1 MNFQHQI
8 INELHKPVRRYFP
21 RRNTLVKSID
31 DLHQADLVEMIPYSK
46 ENRGYKYIMTVI
58 NCFTKV
64 ADAYPL
70 KNKSATAVS
79 AAMKKYLLKN
89 KNKVINLQT
98 DMGKEFY
105 NTVFKNL
112 MKKHKINHY
121 STFSEIKA
129 AIVERF
135 NRTLKS
141 DMYKRF
147 SLRGSYKWY
156 DILTELIK
164 KYNNKIH
171 RTIQMKPNQVNKAN
185 EDIVRERILQATT
198 PKSEA
203 KPPKRFSLGDTV
215 RISKSKSIFDK
226 KYFPNWT
233 NEVFTIFKVQPT
245 FPESYILKDKDGETL
260 QGGFYGHEL
269 LKSKTGNVYLI
280 EKVLKRARN
289 KVLVRWLG
297 FDKNSKDEWIDKS
310 KLL

>member
-1 MNFQHQI
+1 MYHKQQI
-8 INELHKPVRRYFP
+8 INELHKPVRRFFP
-21 RRNTLVKSID
+21 RRNTIVKGIN

-70 KNKSATAVS
+70 KNKSANTVA

-89 KNKVINLQT
+89 KNKVKNLQT

-112 MKKHKINHY
+112 MNEFKVNHY
-121 STFSEIKA
+121 STFSEMKA

-156 DILTELIK
+156 DMLAELII
-164 KYNNKIH
+164 KYNNRKH
-171 RTIQMKPNQVNKAN
+171 RTIKMKPNQVNTAN
-185 EDIVRERILQATT
+185 EDVVRERIINVTT

-203 KPPKRFSLGDTV
+203 KPPKKFNLGDTV
-215 RISKSKSIFDK
+215 RISKSKSIFSK

-233 NEVFTIFKVQPT
+233 NEVFTIYKVQPT
-245 FPESYILKDKDGETL
+245 FPETYILKDNNGEIL
-260 QGGFYGHEL
+260 HGGFYGHEL
-269 LKSKTGNVYLI
+269 LKSNTGNVYLI
-280 EKVLKRARN
+280 EKILKRARN

-297 FDKNSKDEWIDKS
+297 FDNKSKDEWINKS